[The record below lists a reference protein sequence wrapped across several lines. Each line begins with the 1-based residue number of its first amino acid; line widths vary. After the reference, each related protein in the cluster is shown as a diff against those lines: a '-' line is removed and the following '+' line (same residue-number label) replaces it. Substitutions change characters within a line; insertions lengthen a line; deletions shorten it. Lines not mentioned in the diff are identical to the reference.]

1 MTDGWGQ
8 SGPGGWGEPGD
19 GTRPSGGS
27 SGGWGADTPSAGW
40 DSGAGGTGG
49 GDWGGDSRGGDWGGW
64 QSDSGSA
71 FVLPKPASVLPL
83 VVAILCGAIGILL
96 SRFGSA
102 TNVIPPVMG
111 WLLCTFG
118 DVLAVA
124 WYQRRDLSA
133 AFDSMN
139 YRPSGAASILRTIAL
154 VLAAIGI
161 VANSLAIAHWAAT
174 R

>member
-19 GTRPSGGS
+19 STRPPSGGS
-27 SGGWGADTPSAGW
+27 GWDAGADSTSWDSGTGSGGWG
-40 DSGAGGTGG
+40 SGG
-49 GDWGGDSRGGDWGGW
+49 SSSSSSEWGGW
-64 QSDSGSA
+64 QPNSASA
-71 FVLPKPASVLPL
+71 FVLPSPVSVLPL
-83 VVAILCGAIGILL
+83 IAAIVCGALGIVL

-102 TNVIPPVMG
+102 TNVAAPIAG

-139 YRPSGAASILRTIAL
+139 YRPAGSAAVLRTIAL
-154 VLAAIGI
+154 ILAAIGI

>member
-1 MTDGWGQ
+1 VTDGWGQ

-19 GTRPSGGS
+19 GTRPSGAGPGGWGPGDT
-27 SGGWGADTPSAGW
+27 SGGWAAGDGSGSWGAADTS
-40 DSGAGGTGG
+40 SE
-49 GDWGGDSRGGDWGGW
+49 WGGW
-64 QSDSGSA
+64 RPDSASA
-71 FVLPKPASVLPL
+71 FTLPSPVSVLPL
-83 VVAILCGAIGILL
+83 FGGILCGLLGIVL

-102 TNVIPPVMG
+102 TNVIPPIVG

-124 WYQRRDLSA
+124 WYQQRDLAA

-139 YRPSGAASILRTIAL
+139 YRPAGGAAALRTVAL

-161 VANSLAIAHWAAT
+161 VANSVAIAHWAAT

>member
-8 SGPGGWGEPGD
+8 SGPGGWGEPGER
-19 GTRPSGGS
+19 TRPASGGAGS
-27 SGGWGADTPSAGW
+27 WESGAGSPGWDSGGSGGWG
-40 DSGAGGTGG
+40 GAGG
-49 GDWGGDSRGGDWGGW
+49 SSSEWGGW
-64 QSDSGSA
+64 QPEGDSA
-71 FVLPKPASVLPL
+71 FALPSPVSVLPL
-83 VVAILCGAIGILL
+83 IGAIVCGALGIVL

-102 TNVIPPVMG
+102 TNVVAPIIG

-139 YRPSGAASILRTIAL
+139 YRPAGSAGVLRTIAL
-154 VLAAIGI
+154 VLGAIGI